1 MSKVVTI
8 ITDPAVG
15 GTFLT
20 WSLHYLAGHTTYL
33 TTSGKYVDLPD
44 NPMQKHNADGD
55 NAHGFET
62 INTGSTYKRVKT
74 AIELLD
80 NPERERE
87 SKNLFNVLYVHSGNY
102 HLDKHTEWHRAFNLM
117 LEKKYPVILVRLPK
131 AQVLYHSL
139 LQFRRSEQTHDDILE
154 CYFSHSTEQQKK
166 SILANVYD
174 KREFIALNYKNPFD
188 FDEYATL
195 FNSLPD
201 RNDILHLL
209 SIDVWQNLDNT
220 IHDIM
225 KFIDIPINSKRYEKW
240 LIVYAQW
247 KQIHTKRI
255 MWCWYFDTI
264 IEYILKGYSMDL
276 ERFDLDLYQEAVIQH
291 VLIYK
296 YGLNLKTFE
305 LYKFTNTKQLH
316 DLLEPTSHPFEL

>member
-8 ITDPAVG
+8 ITDPATG
-15 GTFLT
+15 GTFLS
-20 WSLHYLAGHTTYL
+20 WSLHYLAGHTTHL
-33 TTSGKYVDLPD
+33 TSSGKYVDLPD
-44 NPMQKHNADGD
+44 NPVQKH
-55 NAHGFET
+55 NAHGFER
-62 INTGSTYKRVKT
+62 INTDSTYKGVKS
-74 AIELLD
+74 AIALLD

-87 SKNLFNVLYVHSGNY
+87 SKNLFNVLYVHSKCY

-131 AQVLYHSL
+131 TQVLYHSL
-139 LQFRRSEQTHDDILE
+139 LQLRRSEQTQDTRLE
-154 CYFSHSTEQQKK
+154 YFFSNLTKQRKK
-166 SILANVYD
+166 LILASVYD
-174 KREFIALNYKNPFD
+174 KREFIALHFRPFD
-188 FDEYATL
+188 FDQYATL

-201 RNDILHLL
+201 RNNILHLL

-316 DLLEPTSHPFEL
+316 DLLEPTLHPFEL